1 MVYTHYF
8 ELYTVVLTLIDNGKA
23 IIIQLPKVEHTQE
36 FAILGVKQIPIIILK
51 NASYICIWLPKI
63 VSNSL

>member
-23 IIIQLPKVEHTQE
+23 IIIQLFKVECTQE
-36 FAILGVKQIPIIILK
+36 FAILGVT
-51 NASYICIWLPKI
+51 NTYNYIKKMHPT
-63 VSNSL
+63 